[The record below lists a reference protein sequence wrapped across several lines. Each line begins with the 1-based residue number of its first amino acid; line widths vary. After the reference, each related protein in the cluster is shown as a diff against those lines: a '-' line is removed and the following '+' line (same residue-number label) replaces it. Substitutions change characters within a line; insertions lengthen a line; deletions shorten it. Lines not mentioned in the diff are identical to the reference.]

1 MSAELHLA
9 KDSFALHP
17 LLQHFE
23 GLVYIV
29 VTNENLHEVFLFDRA
44 IEGRMGG
51 LIERSETHLVFRQG
65 TYESFPRFSAYVIQP
80 FTDSLAA

>member
-9 KDSFALHP
+9 KDFLALHP

-44 IEGRMGG
+44 IEGRMG
-51 LIERSETHLVFRQG
+51 
-65 TYESFPRFSAYVIQP
+65 
-80 FTDSLAA
+80 D